1 MTNTEFSAV
10 VQARGRQLASRAQ
23 DYVEVSVERARSS
36 VVQAAVLVEQLQ
48 QPLKTLTAA
57 GIRLTA
63 LSQRYAERLLSLQGE
78 LIGGTLADSAK
89 RLRKAAQASDVR
101 QLLSV
106 QLELLPATRERF
118 AEELKQAAELVSDSG
133 KDLRGLARDT
143 YGALAHPAAQRP
155 RKTARKPAR
164 KTARRRPTRAAQ
176 GRAAQRPRKT
186 SRAKRASASKSAQG

>member
-10 VQARGRQLASRAQ
+10 VQERGRQLASRAQ

-143 YGALAHPAAQRP
+143 YGALAHPAAKRP
-155 RKTARKPAR
+155 RKPAR
-164 KTARRRPTRAAQ
+164 KTARRRPARAAQ
-176 GRAAQRPRKT
+176 GRATKRPRKT

>member
-36 VVQAAVLVEQLQ
+36 VVQAAALVEQLQ

-106 QLELLPATRERF
+106 QLKLLPATRERF

-155 RKTARKPAR
+155 RKPAR

-186 SRAKRASASKSAQG
+186 SRAKRASASKSARA